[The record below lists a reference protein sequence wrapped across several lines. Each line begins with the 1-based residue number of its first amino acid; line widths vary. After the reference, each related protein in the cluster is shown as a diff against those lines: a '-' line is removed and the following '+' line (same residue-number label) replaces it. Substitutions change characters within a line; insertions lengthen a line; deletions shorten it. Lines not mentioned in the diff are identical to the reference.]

1 MKYEIGAE
9 QVEKTELFEERKK
22 IIYDLMCDSKYK
34 PLKYKEIVYLLQV
47 PEEDRPE
54 LSAILDRLIYEG
66 KIEKKENGRYVKTAD
81 ELLEGTFISN
91 KKGFGFVRVD
101 GIDYDFF
108 IPANKTRGAF
118 HDDKVLIR

>member
-1 MKYEIGAE
+1 MQYEIGAE

-66 KIEKKENGRYVKTAD
+66 KIEKRRTAD
-81 ELLEGTFISN
+81 MLRLPMSC
-91 KKGFGFVRVD
+91 
-101 GIDYDFF
+101 
-108 IPANKTRGAF
+108 
-118 HDDKVLIR
+118 

>member
-1 MKYEIGAE
+1 M
-9 QVEKTELFEERKK
+9 EKTELFEERKK

-118 HDDKVLIR
+118 HDDKVLIRPLSLIHI